1 MMYNMYIPL
10 CGLVV
15 NIVLLVIYRLKVTNL
30 RKENRI
36 YFNMISD
43 AFVLTFFCL
52 IAIYLIY
59 MNYNTNLIL
68 LANRIECI
76 AIVNYFANLFSYVS
90 YLTKTD
96 NKKNKKIFNIINITL
111 TLLVLFMPL
120 ELEVTNDLNYM
131 VTVGPAIG
139 VTSFTAALALIC
151 IFYISLKYKKQLE
164 GKLVPIV
171 SLLIF
176 FLIVL
181 ITRALVPEFI
191 CLEFFA
197 NIALLLMMFTIENP
211 DLKMIQEL
219 EEAKTRADNA
229 NKAKSDFLSSMSH
242 EIRTPLNAIVGLSE
256 DMKDRSV
263 CPDVMKEDLNDIID
277 ASHTLLEIVGNI
289 MDINKIES
297 EKMEIVEVSYNFKE
311 EISSLAR
318 VQGIRIKDKKI
329 DYKIYISEDIP
340 YELIGDKQHVKEI
353 INNLLSNAIKYTDEG
368 TVAMNITCFN
378 SNDICNLEIEVYDTG
393 RGIKKEDLKR
403 LYNKF
408 DRLDVEKNST
418 IEGTGLGLAITKKLV
433 ELLKGTINVES
444 EYGEGTK
451 FNVIIPQRIGN
462 NTSKEEQVIINNMI
476 DYSDKKILIVDD
488 NKLNIK
494 VAKRNIEELNFKE
507 IDECYNGLECL
518 EKIKDGKTYDIILMD
533 IMMPTM
539 DGEETLKKLKNIKG
553 FNTPV
558 IALTADAIA
567 GSDEKYKEEGF
578 VDYVSKPFNKD
589 TIKLKI
595 DCIFEKKN

>member
-1 MMYNMYIPL
+1 MYNMYIPL
-10 CGLVV
+10 CGLII

-52 IAIYLIY
+52 IAVYLIY
-59 MNYNTNLIL
+59 INYNTNIIL

-76 AIVNYFANLFSYVS
+76 AIVNYFANLLSYVS
-90 YLTKTD
+90 YLTKID
-96 NKKNKKIFNIINITL
+96 NKKNKKILNIINIIL

-120 ELEVTNDLNYM
+120 ELKVTNDLNYM
-131 VTVGPAIG
+131 VTVGPAIV
-139 VTSFTAALALIC
+139 VTSIAAALALIC
-151 IFYISLKYKKQLE
+151 IFYISLKYKKQIE

-171 SLLIF
+171 CLLIF

-181 ITRALVPEFI
+181 ITRAIVPEFI

-256 DMKDRSV
+256 DMKDRDV
-263 CPDVMKEDLNDIID
+263 CPDIMKEDLNDIID

-318 VQGIRIKDKKI
+318 VQSIRIKDKKI
-329 DYKIYISEDIP
+329 DYKINISDDIP

-368 TVAMNITCFN
+368 IVAMNITCFN
-378 SNDICNLEIEVYDTG
+378 NNDICNLEIEVYDTG

-451 FNVIIPQRIGN
+451 FNVIIPQKIGN
-462 NTSKEEQVIINNMI
+462 NTSKDEQVITNNII

-494 VAKRNIEELNFKE
+494 VAKRNIEDLNFKE

-518 EKIKDGKTYDIILMD
+518 EKIKNGKKYDIILMD
-533 IMMPTM
+533 IMMPIM
-539 DGEETLKKLKNIKG
+539 DGEQVLKELKNIKD
-553 FNTPV
+553 FDTPI

-567 GSDEKYKEEGF
+567 GSDEKYKNEGF

-595 DCIFEKKN
+595 DSIFEKDN

>member
-1 MMYNMYIPL
+1 MYNMYIPL
-10 CGLVV
+10 CGLII

-52 IAIYLIY
+52 IAVYLIY
-59 MNYNTNLIL
+59 INYDTNLIL

-76 AIVNYFANLFSYVS
+76 AIVNYFANLLSYVS
-90 YLTKTD
+90 YLTKID
-96 NKKNKKIFNIINITL
+96 NKKNKKILNIINIIL

-120 ELEVTNDLNYM
+120 ELKVTNDLNYM
-131 VTVGPAIG
+131 VTVGPAIV
-139 VTSFTAALALIC
+139 VTSIAAALALIC
-151 IFYISLKYKKQLE
+151 IFYISLKYKKQIE

-171 SLLIF
+171 CLLIF

-181 ITRALVPEFI
+181 ITRSIVPEFI

-197 NIALLLMMFTIENP
+197 NVALLLMMFTIENP

-219 EEAKTRADNA
+219 EEARKRADNA

-256 DMKDRSV
+256 DMKDRDV
-263 CPDVMKEDLNDIID
+263 CPDIMKEDLNDIID

-318 VQGIRIKDKKI
+318 VQSIRIKDKKI
-329 DYKIYISEDIP
+329 DYKINISDDIP

-368 TVAMNITCFN
+368 IVAMNITCFN
-378 SNDICNLEIEVYDTG
+378 NNDICNLEIEVYDTG

-462 NTSKEEQVIINNMI
+462 NTSKDEKVITNNII

-494 VAKRNIEELNFKE
+494 VAKRNIEDLNFKE

-518 EKIKDGKTYDIILMD
+518 EKIKNGKKYDIILMD
-533 IMMPTM
+533 IMMPIM
-539 DGEETLKKLKNIKG
+539 DGEQVLKELKNIKD
-553 FNTPV
+553 FDTPI

-567 GSDEKYKEEGF
+567 GSDEKYKNEGF

-595 DCIFEKKN
+595 DSIFEKDN

>member
-1 MMYNMYIPL
+1 MYNMYIPL
-10 CGLVV
+10 CGLII

-52 IAIYLIY
+52 IAVYLIY
-59 MNYNTNLIL
+59 INYDTNLIL

-76 AIVNYFANLFSYVS
+76 AIVNYFANLLSYVS
-90 YLTKTD
+90 YLTKID
-96 NKKNKKIFNIINITL
+96 NKKNKKILNIINIIL

-120 ELEVTNDLNYM
+120 ELKVTNDLNYM
-131 VTVGPAIG
+131 VTVGPAIV
-139 VTSFTAALALIC
+139 VTSIAAALALIC
-151 IFYISLKYKKQLE
+151 IFYISLKYKKQIE

-171 SLLIF
+171 CLLIF

-181 ITRALVPEFI
+181 ITRAIVPEFI

-256 DMKDRSV
+256 DMKDRDV
-263 CPDVMKEDLNDIID
+263 CPDIMKEDLNDIID

-318 VQGIRIKDKKI
+318 VQSIRIKDKKI
-329 DYKIYISEDIP
+329 DYKINISDDIP

-353 INNLLSNAIKYTDEG
+353 INTLLSNAIKYTDEG
-368 TVAMNITCFN
+368 IVAMNITCFN
-378 SNDICNLEIEVYDTG
+378 NNDICNLEIEVYDTG

-451 FNVIIPQRIGN
+451 FNVIIPQKIGN
-462 NTSKEEQVIINNMI
+462 NTSKDEQVITNNII

-494 VAKRNIEELNFKE
+494 VAKRNIEDLNFKE

-518 EKIKDGKTYDIILMD
+518 EKIKNGKKYDIILMD
-533 IMMPTM
+533 IMMPIM
-539 DGEETLKKLKNIKG
+539 DGEQVLKELKNIKD
-553 FNTPV
+553 FDTPI

-567 GSDEKYKEEGF
+567 GSDEKYKNEGF

-595 DCIFEKKN
+595 DSIFEKDN

>member
-1 MMYNMYIPL
+1 MYNMYIPL
-10 CGLVV
+10 CGLII

-52 IAIYLIY
+52 IAVYLIY
-59 MNYNTNLIL
+59 INYNTNIIL

-76 AIVNYFANLFSYVS
+76 AIVNYFANLLSYVS
-90 YLTKTD
+90 YLKKID
-96 NKKNKKIFNIINITL
+96 NKKNKKILNIINIIL

-120 ELEVTNDLNYM
+120 ELKVTNDLNYM
-131 VTVGPAIG
+131 VTVGPAIV
-139 VTSFTAALALIC
+139 VTSIAAALALIC
-151 IFYISLKYKKQLE
+151 IFYISLKYKKQIE

-171 SLLIF
+171 CLLIF

-181 ITRALVPEFI
+181 ITRAIVPEFI

-229 NKAKSDFLSSMSH
+229 NKAKSDFLSRMSH

-256 DMKDRSV
+256 DMKDRDV
-263 CPDVMKEDLNDIID
+263 CPDIMKEDLNDIID

-318 VQGIRIKDKKI
+318 VQSIRIKDKKI
-329 DYKIYISEDIP
+329 DYKINISDDIP

-368 TVAMNITCFN
+368 IVAMNITCFN
-378 SNDICNLEIEVYDTG
+378 NNDICNLEIEVYDTG

-433 ELLKGTINVES
+433 ELLNGTINVES
-444 EYGEGTK
+444 EYGKGTK
-451 FNVIIPQRIGN
+451 FNVIIPQKIGN
-462 NTSKEEQVIINNMI
+462 NTSKDEQVITNNII

-494 VAKRNIEELNFKE
+494 VAKRNIEDLNFKE

-518 EKIKDGKTYDIILMD
+518 EKIKNGKKYDIILMD
-533 IMMPTM
+533 IMMPIM
-539 DGEETLKKLKNIKG
+539 DGEQVLKELKNIKD
-553 FNTPV
+553 FDTPI

-567 GSDEKYKEEGF
+567 GSDEKYKNEGF

-595 DCIFEKKN
+595 DSIFEKDN

>member
-1 MMYNMYIPL
+1 MYNMYIPL
-10 CGLVV
+10 CGLII

-52 IAIYLIY
+52 IAVYLIY
-59 MNYNTNLIL
+59 INYNTNIIL

-76 AIVNYFANLFSYVS
+76 AIVNYFANLLSYVS
-90 YLTKTD
+90 YLTKID
-96 NKKNKKIFNIINITL
+96 NKKNKKILNIINIIL

-120 ELEVTNDLNYM
+120 ELKVTNDLNYM
-131 VTVGPAIG
+131 VTVGPAIV
-139 VTSFTAALALIC
+139 VTSIAAALALIC
-151 IFYISLKYKKQLE
+151 IFYISLKYKKQIE

-171 SLLIF
+171 CLLIF

-181 ITRALVPEFI
+181 ITRAIVPEFI

-219 EEAKTRADNA
+219 EEARKRADNA

-256 DMKDRSV
+256 DMKDRDV
-263 CPDVMKEDLNDIID
+263 CPDIMKEDLNDIID

-318 VQGIRIKDKKI
+318 VQSIRIKDKKI
-329 DYKIYISEDIP
+329 DYKINISDDIP

-368 TVAMNITCFN
+368 IVAMNITCFN
-378 SNDICNLEIEVYDTG
+378 NNDICNLEIEVYDTG

-451 FNVIIPQRIGN
+451 FNVIIPQKIGN
-462 NTSKEEQVIINNMI
+462 NTSKDEQVITNNII

-494 VAKRNIEELNFKE
+494 VAKRNIEDLNFKE

-518 EKIKDGKTYDIILMD
+518 EKIKNGKKYDIILMD
-533 IMMPTM
+533 IMMPIM
-539 DGEETLKKLKNIKG
+539 DGEQVLKELKNIKD
-553 FNTPV
+553 FDTPV

-567 GSDEKYKEEGF
+567 GSDEKYKNEGF

-595 DCIFEKKN
+595 DSIFEKDN

>member
-1 MMYNMYIPL
+1 MYNMYIPL
-10 CGLVV
+10 CGLII

-52 IAIYLIY
+52 IAVYLIY
-59 MNYNTNLIL
+59 INYDTNLIL

-76 AIVNYFANLFSYVS
+76 AIVNYFANLLLYVF
-90 YLTKTD
+90 YLTKID
-96 NKKNKKIFNIINITL
+96 NKKNKKIFNIVNITL
-111 TLLVLFMPL
+111 TLLVLFLPL
-120 ELEVTNDLNYM
+120 ELRITNDLNYM
-131 VTVGPAIG
+131 VTVGPAIV
-139 VTSFTAALALIC
+139 VTSIAAALALIC
-151 IFYISLKYKKQLE
+151 IFYISLKYKKQIE

-171 SLLIF
+171 SLLVF

-181 ITRALVPEFI
+181 ITRAIVPEFI

-197 NIALLLMMFTIENP
+197 NVALLLMMFTIENP

-219 EEAKTRADNA
+219 EEARKRADNA

-256 DMKDRSV
+256 DMKDRDV
-263 CPDVMKEDLNDIID
+263 CPDIMKEDLNDIID

-318 VQGIRIKDKKI
+318 VQSIRIKDKKI
-329 DYKIYISEDIP
+329 DYKINISEDIP
-340 YELIGDKQHVKEI
+340 YELIGDKQHIKEI

-368 TVAMNITCFN
+368 IVAMNITCFN
-378 SNDICNLEIEVYDTG
+378 NNDICNLEIEVYDTG
-393 RGIKKEDLKR
+393 RGIKQEDLNR

-433 ELLKGTINVES
+433 ELLQGTINVES

-462 NTSKEEQVIINNMI
+462 NTSKDEQVITNNII

-494 VAKRNIEELNFKE
+494 VAKRNIEDLNFKE

-518 EKIKDGKTYDIILMD
+518 EKIKNGKKYDIILMD
-533 IMMPTM
+533 IMMPIM
-539 DGEETLKKLKNIKG
+539 DGEQVLKELKNIKD
-553 FNTPV
+553 FDTPV

-567 GSDEKYKEEGF
+567 GSDEKYKNEGF

-595 DCIFEKKN
+595 DSIFEKDN

>member
-1 MMYNMYIPL
+1 MYNMYIPL
-10 CGLVV
+10 CGLII

-52 IAIYLIY
+52 IAVYLIY
-59 MNYNTNLIL
+59 INYDTNLIL

-76 AIVNYFANLFSYVS
+76 AIVNYFANLLSYVS
-90 YLTKTD
+90 YLTKID
-96 NKKNKKIFNIINITL
+96 NKKNKKILNIINIIL

-120 ELEVTNDLNYM
+120 ELKVTNDLNYM
-131 VTVGPAIG
+131 VTVGPAIV
-139 VTSFTAALALIC
+139 VTSIAAALALIC
-151 IFYISLKYKKQLE
+151 IFYISLKYKKQIE

-171 SLLIF
+171 SLLVF

-181 ITRALVPEFI
+181 ITRAIVPEFI

-219 EEAKTRADNA
+219 EEARKRADNA

-256 DMKDRSV
+256 DMKDRDV
-263 CPDVMKEDLNDIID
+263 CPDIMKEDLNDIID

-318 VQGIRIKDKKI
+318 VQSIRIKDKKI
-329 DYKIYISEDIP
+329 DYKINISEDIP

-368 TVAMNITCFN
+368 IVSMNITCFN

-451 FNVIIPQRIGN
+451 FNVIIPQKIGN
-462 NTSKEEQVIINNMI
+462 NTSKDEQVITNNII

-494 VAKRNIEELNFKE
+494 VAKRNIEDLNFKE

-518 EKIKDGKTYDIILMD
+518 EKIKNGKKYDIILMD

-539 DGEETLKKLKNIKG
+539 DGEQVLKELKNIKD
-553 FNTPV
+553 FDTPV

-567 GSDEKYKEEGF
+567 GSDEKYKNEGF

-595 DCIFEKKN
+595 DSIFEKDN

>member
-1 MMYNMYIPL
+1 MYNMYIPL
-10 CGLVV
+10 CGLII

-52 IAIYLIY
+52 IAVYLIY
-59 MNYNTNLIL
+59 INYNTNIIL

-76 AIVNYFANLFSYVS
+76 AIVNYFANLLSYVS
-90 YLTKTD
+90 YLTKID
-96 NKKNKKIFNIINITL
+96 NKKNKKILNIINIIL

-120 ELEVTNDLNYM
+120 ELKVTNDLNYM
-131 VTVGPAIG
+131 VTVGPAIV
-139 VTSFTAALALIC
+139 VTSIAAALALIC
-151 IFYISLKYKKQLE
+151 IFYISLKYKKQIE

-171 SLLIF
+171 CLLIF

-181 ITRALVPEFI
+181 ITRAIVPEFI

-219 EEAKTRADNA
+219 EEARKRADNA

-256 DMKDRSV
+256 DMKDRDV
-263 CPDVMKEDLNDIID
+263 CPDIMKEDLNDIID

-318 VQGIRIKDKKI
+318 VQSIRIKDKKI
-329 DYKIYISEDIP
+329 DYKINISDDIP

-368 TVAMNITCFN
+368 IVSMNITCFN

-451 FNVIIPQRIGN
+451 FNVIIPQKIGN
-462 NTSKEEQVIINNMI
+462 NTSKDEQVITNNII

-494 VAKRNIEELNFKE
+494 VAKRNIEDLNFKE

-518 EKIKDGKTYDIILMD
+518 EKIKNGKKYDIILMD
-533 IMMPTM
+533 IMMPIM
-539 DGEETLKKLKNIKG
+539 DGEQVLKELKNIKD
-553 FNTPV
+553 FDTPI

-567 GSDEKYKEEGF
+567 GSDEKYKNEGF

-595 DCIFEKKN
+595 DSIFEKDN

>member
-1 MMYNMYIPL
+1 MYNMYIPL
-10 CGLVV
+10 CGLII

-52 IAIYLIY
+52 IAVYLIY
-59 MNYNTNLIL
+59 INYDTNLIL

-90 YLTKTD
+90 YLTKID
-96 NKKNKKIFNIINITL
+96 NEKNKKIFNIVNITL

-120 ELEVTNDLNYM
+120 ELKVTNDLNYM
-131 VTVGPAIG
+131 VTVGPAIV
-139 VTSFTAALALIC
+139 VTSIAAALALIC

-171 SLLIF
+171 CLLIF

-181 ITRALVPEFI
+181 ITRSIVPEFI

-256 DMKDRSV
+256 DMKDRDV
-263 CPDVMKEDLNDIID
+263 CPDIMKEDLNDIID

-318 VQGIRIKDKKI
+318 VQSIRIKDKKI
-329 DYKIYISEDIP
+329 DYKINISDDIP

-368 TVAMNITCFN
+368 IVAMNITCFN
-378 SNDICNLEIEVYDTG
+378 NNDICNLEIEVYDTG

-451 FNVIIPQRIGN
+451 FNVIIPQKIGN
-462 NTSKEEQVIINNMI
+462 NTSKDEQVITNNII

-494 VAKRNIEELNFKE
+494 VAKRNIEDLNFKE

-518 EKIKDGKTYDIILMD
+518 EKIKSGKKYDIILMD

-539 DGEETLKKLKNIKG
+539 DGEQVLKELKNIKD
-553 FNTPV
+553 FDTPV

-567 GSDEKYKEEGF
+567 GSDEKYKNEGF

-595 DCIFEKKN
+595 DSIFEKDN

>member
-1 MMYNMYIPL
+1 MYNMYIPL
-10 CGLVV
+10 CGLVI
-15 NIVLLVIYRLKVTNL
+15 NIILLIIYRLKVTNL
-30 RKENRI
+30 RKENKI

-52 IAIYLIY
+52 IAVYLIY
-59 MNYNTNLIL
+59 INYDTNLIL

-76 AIVNYFANLFSYVS
+76 AIVNYFANLLLYVF
-90 YLTKTD
+90 YLTKID
-96 NKKNKKIFNIINITL
+96 NKKNKKIFNIVNITL

-120 ELEVTNDLNYM
+120 ELKVTNDLNYM
-131 VTVGPAIG
+131 VTVGPAIV
-139 VTSFTAALALIC
+139 VTSIAAALALIC
-151 IFYISLKYKKQLE
+151 IFYISLKYKKQIE

-171 SLLIF
+171 CLLIF

-181 ITRALVPEFI
+181 ITRAIVPEFI

-219 EEAKTRADNA
+219 EEARKRADNA

-256 DMKDRSV
+256 DMKDRDV
-263 CPDVMKEDLNDIID
+263 CPDIMKEDLNDIID

-318 VQGIRIKDKKI
+318 VQSIRIKDKKI
-329 DYKIYISEDIP
+329 DYKINISDDIP

-368 TVAMNITCFN
+368 IVAMKIKYFN
-378 SNDICNLEIEVYDTG
+378 NNDICNLEIEVYDTG

-451 FNVIIPQRIGN
+451 FNVIIPQKIGN
-462 NTSKEEQVIINNMI
+462 NTSKDEQVITNNII

-494 VAKRNIEELNFKE
+494 VAKRNIEDLNFKE

-518 EKIKDGKTYDIILMD
+518 EKIKNGKKYDIILMD
-533 IMMPTM
+533 IMMPIM
-539 DGEETLKKLKNIKG
+539 DGEQVLKELKNIKD
-553 FNTPV
+553 FDTPI

-567 GSDEKYKEEGF
+567 GSDEKYKNEGF

-595 DCIFEKKN
+595 DSIFEKDN

>member
-1 MMYNMYIPL
+1 MYNMYIPL
-10 CGLVV
+10 CGLII

-52 IAIYLIY
+52 IAVYLIY
-59 MNYNTNLIL
+59 INYNTNIIL

-76 AIVNYFANLFSYVS
+76 AIVNYFANLLSYVS
-90 YLTKTD
+90 YLTKID
-96 NKKNKKIFNIINITL
+96 NKKNKKILNIINIIL

-120 ELEVTNDLNYM
+120 ELKVTNDLNYM
-131 VTVGPAIG
+131 VTVGPAIV
-139 VTSFTAALALIC
+139 VTSIAAALALIC

-171 SLLIF
+171 CLLIF

-181 ITRALVPEFI
+181 ITRSIVPEFI

-219 EEAKTRADNA
+219 EEARKRADNA

-256 DMKDRSV
+256 DMKDRDV
-263 CPDVMKEDLNDIID
+263 CPDIMKEDLNDIID

-318 VQGIRIKDKKI
+318 VQSIRIKDKKI
-329 DYKIYISEDIP
+329 DYKINISDDIP

-368 TVAMNITCFN
+368 IVAMNITCFN
-378 SNDICNLEIEVYDTG
+378 NNDICNLEIEVYDTG

-433 ELLKGTINVES
+433 ELLQGTINVES

-462 NTSKEEQVIINNMI
+462 NTSKDEKVITNNII

-494 VAKRNIEELNFKE
+494 VAKRNIEDLNFKE

-518 EKIKDGKTYDIILMD
+518 EKIKNGKKYDIILMD
-533 IMMPTM
+533 IMMPIM
-539 DGEETLKKLKNIKG
+539 DGEQVLKELKNIKD
-553 FNTPV
+553 FDTPI

-567 GSDEKYKEEGF
+567 GSDEKYKNEGF

-595 DCIFEKKN
+595 DSIFEKDN

>member
-1 MMYNMYIPL
+1 MYNMYIPL
-10 CGLVV
+10 CGLVI
-15 NIVLLVIYRLKVTNL
+15 NIILLIIYRLKVTNL
-30 RKENRI
+30 RKENKI

-52 IAIYLIY
+52 IAVYLIY
-59 MNYNTNLIL
+59 INYDTNLIL

-76 AIVNYFANLFSYVS
+76 AIVNYFANLLLYVF
-90 YLTKTD
+90 YLTKID
-96 NKKNKKIFNIINITL
+96 NKKNKKIFNIVNITL

-120 ELEVTNDLNYM
+120 ELKVTNDLNYM
-131 VTVGPAIG
+131 VTVGPAIV
-139 VTSFTAALALIC
+139 VTSIAAALALIC

-171 SLLIF
+171 CLLIF

-181 ITRALVPEFI
+181 ITRAIVPEFI

-256 DMKDRSV
+256 DMKDRDV
-263 CPDVMKEDLNDIID
+263 CPDIMKEDLNDIID

-318 VQGIRIKDKKI
+318 VQSIRIKDKKI
-329 DYKIYISEDIP
+329 DYKINISDDIP

-368 TVAMNITCFN
+368 IVAMNITCFN
-378 SNDICNLEIEVYDTG
+378 NNDICNLEIEVYDTG

-433 ELLKGTINVES
+433 ELLNGTINVES
-444 EYGEGTK
+444 EYGKGTK
-451 FNVIIPQRIGN
+451 FNVIIPQKIGN
-462 NTSKEEQVIINNMI
+462 NTSKEEQVITNKII

-494 VAKRNIEELNFKE
+494 VAKRNIEDLNFKE

-518 EKIKDGKTYDIILMD
+518 EKIKSGKKYDIILMD

-539 DGEETLKKLKNIKG
+539 DGEQVLKELKNIKD
-553 FNTPV
+553 FDTPV

-567 GSDEKYKEEGF
+567 GSDEKYKNEGF

-595 DCIFEKKN
+595 DSIFEKDN

>member
-1 MMYNMYIPL
+1 MYNMYIPL

-76 AIVNYFANLFSYVS
+76 AIVNYFENLFSYIS

-171 SLLIF
+171 SLLVF

-444 EYGEGTK
+444 EYGKGTK

-518 EKIKDGKTYDIILMD
+518 EKIKNGKTYDIILMD

>member
-1 MMYNMYIPL
+1 MYNMYIPL
-10 CGLVV
+10 CGLII

-52 IAIYLIY
+52 IAVYLIY
-59 MNYNTNLIL
+59 INYDTNLIL

-76 AIVNYFANLFSYVS
+76 AIVNYFANLILYVS
-90 YLTKTD
+90 YLTKSD
-96 NKKNKKIFNIINITL
+96 NEKNKKIFNIVNITL
-111 TLLVLFMPL
+111 TLLVLFLPL
-120 ELEVTNDLNYM
+120 ELRITNDLNYM
-131 VTVGPAIG
+131 VTVGPAIAT
-139 VTSFTAALALIC
+139 TSIAAALALIC
-151 IFYISLKYKKQLE
+151 IFYISLKYKKQIE

-171 SLLIF
+171 CLLIF

-181 ITRALVPEFI
+181 ITRAIVPEFI

-197 NIALLLMMFTIENP
+197 NVALLLMMFTIENP

-263 CPDVMKEDLNDIID
+263 CPDIMKEDLNDIID

-318 VQGIRIKDKKI
+318 VQSIRIKDKKI
-329 DYKIYISEDIP
+329 DYKINISEDIP
-340 YELIGDKQHVKEI
+340 YELIGDKQHIKEI

-368 TVAMNITCFN
+368 IVSMNITCFN

-393 RGIKKEDLKR
+393 RGIKQEDLNR

-433 ELLKGTINVES
+433 ELLQGTINVES

-462 NTSKEEQVIINNMI
+462 NTSKDEQVITNNI
-476 DYSDKKILIVDD
+476 VDYSDKKILIVDD

-494 VAKRNIEELNFKE
+494 VAKRNIEDLNFKE

-518 EKIKDGKTYDIILMD
+518 EKIKNGKKYDIILMD

-539 DGEETLKKLKNIKG
+539 DGEQVLKELKNIKD
-553 FNTPV
+553 FDTPV

-567 GSDEKYKEEGF
+567 GSDEKYKNEGF

-595 DCIFEKKN
+595 DSIFEKDN

>member
-1 MMYNMYIPL
+1 MYNMYIPL
-10 CGLVV
+10 CGLII

-52 IAIYLIY
+52 IAVYLIY
-59 MNYNTNLIL
+59 INYDTNLIL

-76 AIVNYFANLFSYVS
+76 AIVNYFANLLSYVS
-90 YLTKTD
+90 YLTKID
-96 NKKNKKIFNIINITL
+96 NKKNKKILNIINIIL

-120 ELEVTNDLNYM
+120 ELKVTNDLNYM
-131 VTVGPAIG
+131 VTVGPAIV
-139 VTSFTAALALIC
+139 VTSIAAALALIC
-151 IFYISLKYKKQLE
+151 IFYISLKYKKQIE

-171 SLLIF
+171 CLLIF

-181 ITRALVPEFI
+181 ITRAIVPEFI

-197 NIALLLMMFTIENP
+197 NVALLLMMFTIENP

-256 DMKDRSV
+256 DMKDRDV
-263 CPDVMKEDLNDIID
+263 CPDIMKEDLNDIID

-318 VQGIRIKDKKI
+318 VQSIRIKDKKI
-329 DYKIYISEDIP
+329 DYKINISDDIP

-368 TVAMNITCFN
+368 IVAMNITCFN
-378 SNDICNLEIEVYDTG
+378 NNDICNLEIEVYDTG

-433 ELLKGTINVES
+433 ELLQGTINVES

-451 FNVIIPQRIGN
+451 FNVIIPQKIGN
-462 NTSKEEQVIINNMI
+462 NTSKDEQVITNNII

-494 VAKRNIEELNFKE
+494 VAKRNIEDLNFKE

-518 EKIKDGKTYDIILMD
+518 EKIKNGKKYDIILMD
-533 IMMPTM
+533 IMMPIM
-539 DGEETLKKLKNIKG
+539 DGEQVLKELKNIKD
-553 FNTPV
+553 FDTPI

-567 GSDEKYKEEGF
+567 GSDEKYKNEGF

-595 DCIFEKKN
+595 DSIFEKDN

>member
-1 MMYNMYIPL
+1 MYNMYIPL
-10 CGLVV
+10 CGLII

-52 IAIYLIY
+52 IAVYLIY
-59 MNYNTNLIL
+59 INYNTNIIL

-76 AIVNYFANLFSYVS
+76 AIVNYFANLLSYVS
-90 YLTKTD
+90 YLTKID
-96 NKKNKKIFNIINITL
+96 NKKNKKILNIINIIL

-120 ELEVTNDLNYM
+120 ELKVTNDLNYM
-131 VTVGPAIG
+131 VTVGPAIV
-139 VTSFTAALALIC
+139 VTSIAAALALIC

-171 SLLIF
+171 CLLIF

-181 ITRALVPEFI
+181 ITRAIVPEFI

-197 NIALLLMMFTIENP
+197 NVALLLMMFTIENP

-256 DMKDRSV
+256 DMKDRDV
-263 CPDVMKEDLNDIID
+263 CPDIMKEDLNDIID

-318 VQGIRIKDKKI
+318 VQSIRIKDKKI
-329 DYKIYISEDIP
+329 DYKINISDDIP

-368 TVAMNITCFN
+368 IVAMNITCFN
-378 SNDICNLEIEVYDTG
+378 NNDICNLEIEVYDTG

-433 ELLKGTINVES
+433 ELLNGTINVES

-451 FNVIIPQRIGN
+451 FNVIIPQKIGN
-462 NTSKEEQVIINNMI
+462 NTSKDEQVITNNII

-494 VAKRNIEELNFKE
+494 VAKRNIEDLNFKE

-518 EKIKDGKTYDIILMD
+518 EKIKNGKKYDIILMD
-533 IMMPTM
+533 IMMPIM
-539 DGEETLKKLKNIKG
+539 DGEQVLKELKNIKD
-553 FNTPV
+553 FDTPI

-567 GSDEKYKEEGF
+567 GSDEKYKNEGF

-595 DCIFEKKN
+595 DSIFEKDN

>member
-1 MMYNMYIPL
+1 
-10 CGLVV
+10 
-15 NIVLLVIYRLKVTNL
+15 
-30 RKENRI
+30 
-36 YFNMISD
+36 
-43 AFVLTFFCL
+43 
-52 IAIYLIY
+52 
-59 MNYNTNLIL
+59 
-68 LANRIECI
+68 
-76 AIVNYFANLFSYVS
+76 
-90 YLTKTD
+90 
-96 NKKNKKIFNIINITL
+96 
-111 TLLVLFMPL
+111 MPL
-120 ELEVTNDLNYM
+120 ELKVTNDLNYM
-131 VTVGPAIG
+131 VTVGPAIV
-139 VTSFTAALALIC
+139 VTSIAAALALIC
-151 IFYISLKYKKQLE
+151 IFYISLKYKKQIE

-171 SLLIF
+171 CLLIF

-181 ITRALVPEFI
+181 ITRAIVPEFI

-219 EEAKTRADNA
+219 EEARKRADNA

-256 DMKDRSV
+256 DMKDRDV
-263 CPDVMKEDLNDIID
+263 CPDIMKEDLNDIID

-318 VQGIRIKDKKI
+318 VQSIRIKDKKI
-329 DYKIYISEDIP
+329 DYKINISDDIP

-368 TVAMNITCFN
+368 IVAMNITCFN
-378 SNDICNLEIEVYDTG
+378 NNDICNLEIEVYDTG

-451 FNVIIPQRIGN
+451 FNVIIPQKIGN
-462 NTSKEEQVIINNMI
+462 NTSKDEQIITNNII

-494 VAKRNIEELNFKE
+494 VAKRNIEDLNFKE

-518 EKIKDGKTYDIILMD
+518 EKIKNGKKYDIILMD
-533 IMMPTM
+533 IMMPIM
-539 DGEETLKKLKNIKG
+539 DGEQVLKELKNIKD
-553 FNTPV
+553 FDTPI

-567 GSDEKYKEEGF
+567 GSDEKYKNEGF

-595 DCIFEKKN
+595 DSIFEKDN

>member
-1 MMYNMYIPL
+1 MYNMYIPL
-10 CGLVV
+10 CGLII

-52 IAIYLIY
+52 IAVYLIY
-59 MNYNTNLIL
+59 INYNTNIIL

-76 AIVNYFANLFSYVS
+76 AIVNYFANLLSYVS
-90 YLTKTD
+90 YLTKID
-96 NKKNKKIFNIINITL
+96 NKKNKKILNIINIIL

-120 ELEVTNDLNYM
+120 ELKVTNDLNYM
-131 VTVGPAIG
+131 VTVGPAIV
-139 VTSFTAALALIC
+139 VTSIAAALALIC

-171 SLLIF
+171 SLLVF

-181 ITRALVPEFI
+181 ITRAIVPEFI

-197 NIALLLMMFTIENP
+197 NVALLLMMFTIENP

-219 EEAKTRADNA
+219 EEARKRADNA

-256 DMKDRSV
+256 DMKDRDV
-263 CPDVMKEDLNDIID
+263 CPDIMKEDLNDIID

-318 VQGIRIKDKKI
+318 VQSIRIKDKKI
-329 DYKIYISEDIP
+329 DYKIIISDDIP

-368 TVAMNITCFN
+368 IVAMNITCFN
-378 SNDICNLEIEVYDTG
+378 NNDICNLEIEVYDTG

-433 ELLKGTINVES
+433 ELLNGTINVES

-462 NTSKEEQVIINNMI
+462 NTSKDEQVITNNII

-494 VAKRNIEELNFKE
+494 VAKRNIEDLNFKE

-518 EKIKDGKTYDIILMD
+518 EKIKNGKKYDIILMD

-539 DGEETLKKLKNIKG
+539 DGEQVLKELKNIKD
-553 FNTPV
+553 FDTPI

-567 GSDEKYKEEGF
+567 GSDEKYKNEGF

-595 DCIFEKKN
+595 DSIFEKDN

>member
-1 MMYNMYIPL
+1 MYNMYIPL
-10 CGLVV
+10 CGLII

-52 IAIYLIY
+52 IAVYLIY
-59 MNYNTNLIL
+59 INYDTNLIL

-76 AIVNYFANLFSYVS
+76 AIVNYFANLLLYVF
-90 YLTKTD
+90 YLTKID
-96 NKKNKKIFNIINITL
+96 NKKNKKIFNIVNITL

-120 ELEVTNDLNYM
+120 ELKVTNDLNYM
-131 VTVGPAIG
+131 VTVGPAIV
-139 VTSFTAALALIC
+139 VTSIAAALALIC
-151 IFYISLKYKKQLE
+151 IFYISLKYKKQIE

-171 SLLIF
+171 SLLVF

-181 ITRALVPEFI
+181 ITRAIVPEFI

-219 EEAKTRADNA
+219 EEARKRADNA

-256 DMKDRSV
+256 DMKDRDV
-263 CPDVMKEDLNDIID
+263 CPDIMKEDLNDIID

-318 VQGIRIKDKKI
+318 VQSIRIKDKKI
-329 DYKIYISEDIP
+329 DYKINISDDIP
-340 YELIGDKQHVKEI
+340 YELIGDKQHIKEI

-368 TVAMNITCFN
+368 IVAMNITCFN
-378 SNDICNLEIEVYDTG
+378 NNDICNLEIEVYDTG

-433 ELLKGTINVES
+433 ELLQGTINVES

-462 NTSKEEQVIINNMI
+462 NTSKDEQVITNNII

-494 VAKRNIEELNFKE
+494 VAKRNIEDLNFKE

-518 EKIKDGKTYDIILMD
+518 EKIKNGKKYDIILMD
-533 IMMPTM
+533 IMMPIM
-539 DGEETLKKLKNIKG
+539 DGEQVLKELKNIKD
-553 FNTPV
+553 FDTPV

-567 GSDEKYKEEGF
+567 GSDEKYKNEGF

-595 DCIFEKKN
+595 DSIFEKDN

>member
-1 MMYNMYIPL
+1 MYNMYIPL
-10 CGLVV
+10 CGLII

-52 IAIYLIY
+52 IAVYLIY
-59 MNYNTNLIL
+59 INYNTNIIL

-76 AIVNYFANLFSYVS
+76 AIVNYFANLLSYVS
-90 YLTKTD
+90 YLTKID
-96 NKKNKKIFNIINITL
+96 NKKNKKILNIINIIL

-120 ELEVTNDLNYM
+120 ELKVTNDLNYM
-131 VTVGPAIG
+131 VTVGPAIV
-139 VTSFTAALALIC
+139 VTSIAAALALIC
-151 IFYISLKYKKQLE
+151 IFYISLKYKKQIE

-171 SLLIF
+171 CLLIF

-181 ITRALVPEFI
+181 ITRSIVPEFI

-197 NIALLLMMFTIENP
+197 NVALLLMMFTIENP

-256 DMKDRSV
+256 DMKDRDV
-263 CPDVMKEDLNDIID
+263 CPDIMKEDLNDIID

-318 VQGIRIKDKKI
+318 VQSIRIKDKKI
-329 DYKIYISEDIP
+329 DYKINISEDIP

-368 TVAMNITCFN
+368 IVAMNITCFN
-378 SNDICNLEIEVYDTG
+378 NNDICNLEIEVYDTG

-433 ELLKGTINVES
+433 ELLQGTINVES

-462 NTSKEEQVIINNMI
+462 NTSKDEKVITNNII

-494 VAKRNIEELNFKE
+494 VAKRNIEDLNFKE

-518 EKIKDGKTYDIILMD
+518 EKIKNGKKYDIILMD
-533 IMMPTM
+533 IMMPIM
-539 DGEETLKKLKNIKG
+539 DGEQVLKELKNIKD
-553 FNTPV
+553 FDTPV

-567 GSDEKYKEEGF
+567 GSDEKYKNEGF

-595 DCIFEKKN
+595 DSIFEKDN

>member
-1 MMYNMYIPL
+1 MYNMYIPL
-10 CGLVV
+10 CGLVI
-15 NIVLLVIYRLKVTNL
+15 NIILLIIYRLKVTNL
-30 RKENRI
+30 RKENKI

-52 IAIYLIY
+52 IAVYLIY
-59 MNYNTNLIL
+59 INYDTNLIL

-76 AIVNYFANLFSYVS
+76 AIVNYFANLLLYVF
-90 YLTKTD
+90 YLTKID
-96 NKKNKKIFNIINITL
+96 NKKNKKIFNIVNITL

-120 ELEVTNDLNYM
+120 ELKVTNDLNYM
-131 VTVGPAIG
+131 VTVGPAIV
-139 VTSFTAALALIC
+139 VTSIAAALALIC

-171 SLLIF
+171 SLLVF

-181 ITRALVPEFI
+181 ITRAIVPEFI

-197 NIALLLMMFTIENP
+197 NVALLLMMFTIENP

-219 EEAKTRADNA
+219 EEARKRADNA

-263 CPDVMKEDLNDIID
+263 CPDIMKEDLNDIID

-297 EKMEIVEVSYNFKE
+297 EKMEIVEASYNFKE

-318 VQGIRIKDKKI
+318 VQSIRIKDKKI
-329 DYKIYISEDIP
+329 DYKINISEDIP

-368 TVAMNITCFN
+368 IVSMNITCFN
-378 SNDICNLEIEVYDTG
+378 NNDICNLEIEVYDTG

-433 ELLKGTINVES
+433 ELLNGTINVES
-444 EYGEGTK
+444 EYGKGTK

-462 NTSKEEQVIINNMI
+462 NTSKEEQVITNKII

-494 VAKRNIEELNFKE
+494 VAKRNIEDLNFKE

-518 EKIKDGKTYDIILMD
+518 EKIKSGKKYDIILMD

-539 DGEETLKKLKNIKG
+539 DGEQVLKELKNIKD
-553 FNTPV
+553 FDTPV

-567 GSDEKYKEEGF
+567 GSDEKYKNEGF

-595 DCIFEKKN
+595 DSIFEKDN

>member
-1 MMYNMYIPL
+1 MYNMYIPL
-10 CGLVV
+10 CGLII

-52 IAIYLIY
+52 IAVYLIY
-59 MNYNTNLIL
+59 INYNTNIIL

-76 AIVNYFANLFSYVS
+76 AIVNYFANLLSYVS
-90 YLTKTD
+90 YLTKID
-96 NKKNKKIFNIINITL
+96 NKKNKKILNIINIIL

-120 ELEVTNDLNYM
+120 ELKVTNDLNYM
-131 VTVGPAIG
+131 VTVGPAIV
-139 VTSFTAALALIC
+139 VTSIAAALALIC
-151 IFYISLKYKKQLE
+151 IFYISLKYKKQIE

-171 SLLIF
+171 CLLIF

-181 ITRALVPEFI
+181 ITRSIVPEFI

-256 DMKDRSV
+256 DMKDRDV
-263 CPDVMKEDLNDIID
+263 CPDIMKEDLNDIID

-318 VQGIRIKDKKI
+318 VQSIRIKDKKI
-329 DYKIYISEDIP
+329 DYKINISEDIP

-368 TVAMNITCFN
+368 IVAMNITCFN
-378 SNDICNLEIEVYDTG
+378 NNDICNLEIEVYDTG

-433 ELLKGTINVES
+433 ELLQGTINVES

-451 FNVIIPQRIGN
+451 FNVIIPQKIGN
-462 NTSKEEQVIINNMI
+462 NTSKEEQVITNKII

-494 VAKRNIEELNFKE
+494 VAKRNIEDLNFKE

-518 EKIKDGKTYDIILMD
+518 EKIKNGKKYDIILMD
-533 IMMPTM
+533 IMMPIM
-539 DGEETLKKLKNIKG
+539 DGEQVLKELKNIKD
-553 FNTPV
+553 FDTPI

-567 GSDEKYKEEGF
+567 GSDEKYKNEGF

-595 DCIFEKKN
+595 DSIFEKDN

>member
-1 MMYNMYIPL
+1 MYNMYIPL
-10 CGLVV
+10 CGLII

-52 IAIYLIY
+52 IAVYLIY
-59 MNYNTNLIL
+59 INYDTNLIL

-76 AIVNYFANLFSYVS
+76 AIVNYFANLLSYVS
-90 YLTKTD
+90 YLTKID
-96 NKKNKKIFNIINITL
+96 NKKNKKILNIINIIL

-120 ELEVTNDLNYM
+120 ELKVTNDLNYM
-131 VTVGPAIG
+131 VTVGPAIV
-139 VTSFTAALALIC
+139 VTSIAAALALIC
-151 IFYISLKYKKQLE
+151 IFYISLKYKKQIE

-171 SLLIF
+171 CLLIF

-181 ITRALVPEFI
+181 ITRAIVPEFI

-219 EEAKTRADNA
+219 EEARKRADNA

-256 DMKDRSV
+256 DMKDRDV
-263 CPDVMKEDLNDIID
+263 CPDIMKEDLNDIID

-318 VQGIRIKDKKI
+318 VQSIRIKDKKI
-329 DYKIYISEDIP
+329 DYKINISDDIP

-368 TVAMNITCFN
+368 IVAMNITCFN
-378 SNDICNLEIEVYDTG
+378 NNDICNLEIEVYDTG

-433 ELLKGTINVES
+433 ELLNGTINVES

-451 FNVIIPQRIGN
+451 FNVIIPQKIGN
-462 NTSKEEQVIINNMI
+462 NTSKEEQVITNKII

-494 VAKRNIEELNFKE
+494 VAKRNIEDLNFKE

-518 EKIKDGKTYDIILMD
+518 EKIKSGKKYDIILMD

-539 DGEETLKKLKNIKG
+539 DGEQVLKELKNIKD
-553 FNTPV
+553 FDTPV

-567 GSDEKYKEEGF
+567 GSDEKYKNEGF

-595 DCIFEKKN
+595 DSIFEKDN

>member
-1 MMYNMYIPL
+1 MYNMYIPL
-10 CGLVV
+10 CGLII

-52 IAIYLIY
+52 IAVYLIY
-59 MNYNTNLIL
+59 INYNTNIIL

-76 AIVNYFANLFSYVS
+76 AIVNYFANLLSYVS
-90 YLTKTD
+90 YLTKID
-96 NKKNKKIFNIINITL
+96 NKKNKKILNIINIIL

-120 ELEVTNDLNYM
+120 ELKVTNDLNYM
-131 VTVGPAIG
+131 VTVGPAIV
-139 VTSFTAALALIC
+139 VTSIAAALALIC

-171 SLLIF
+171 CLLIF

-181 ITRALVPEFI
+181 ITRAIVPEFI

-219 EEAKTRADNA
+219 EEARKRADNA

-256 DMKDRSV
+256 DMKDRDV
-263 CPDVMKEDLNDIID
+263 CPDIMKEDLNDIID

-318 VQGIRIKDKKI
+318 VQSIRIKDKKI
-329 DYKIYISEDIP
+329 DYKINISDDIP

-368 TVAMNITCFN
+368 IVAMNITCFN
-378 SNDICNLEIEVYDTG
+378 NNDICNLEIEVYDTG

-451 FNVIIPQRIGN
+451 FNVIIPQKIGN
-462 NTSKEEQVIINNMI
+462 NTSKDEQVITNNII

-494 VAKRNIEELNFKE
+494 VAKRNIEDLNFKE

-518 EKIKDGKTYDIILMD
+518 EKIKNGKKYDIILMD
-533 IMMPTM
+533 IMMPIM
-539 DGEETLKKLKNIKG
+539 DGEQVLKELKNIKD
-553 FNTPV
+553 FDTPI

-567 GSDEKYKEEGF
+567 GSDEKYKNEGF

-595 DCIFEKKN
+595 DSIFEKDN

>member
-1 MMYNMYIPL
+1 MYNMYIPL
-10 CGLVV
+10 CGLII

-52 IAIYLIY
+52 IAVYLIY
-59 MNYNTNLIL
+59 INYDTNLIL

-76 AIVNYFANLFSYVS
+76 AIVNYFANLLLYVS
-90 YLTKTD
+90 YLTKSD
-96 NKKNKKIFNIINITL
+96 NEKNKKIFNIVNITL

-120 ELEVTNDLNYM
+120 ELKVTNDLNYM
-131 VTVGPAIG
+131 VTVGPAIV
-139 VTSFTAALALIC
+139 VTSIAAALALIC
-151 IFYISLKYKKQLE
+151 IFYISLKYKKQIE

-171 SLLIF
+171 SLLVF

-181 ITRALVPEFI
+181 ITRAIVPEFI

-197 NIALLLMMFTIENP
+197 NVALLLMMFTIENP

-219 EEAKTRADNA
+219 EEARKRADNA

-263 CPDVMKEDLNDIID
+263 CPDIMKEDLNDIID

-318 VQGIRIKDKKI
+318 VQSVRIKDKKI
-329 DYKIYISEDIP
+329 DYKINISEDIP

-368 TVAMNITCFN
+368 IVSMNITCFN

-393 RGIKKEDLKR
+393 RGIKQEDLNR

-433 ELLKGTINVES
+433 ELLHGTINVES

-462 NTSKEEQVIINNMI
+462 NTSKDEQIITNNII

-494 VAKRNIEELNFKE
+494 VAKRNIEDLNFKE

-518 EKIKDGKTYDIILMD
+518 EKIKNGKKYDIILMD

-539 DGEETLKKLKNIKG
+539 DGEQVLKELKNIKD
-553 FNTPV
+553 FDTPV

-567 GSDEKYKEEGF
+567 GSDEKYKNEGF

-595 DCIFEKKN
+595 DSIFEKDN

>member
-1 MMYNMYIPL
+1 MYNMYIPL
-10 CGLVV
+10 CGLII

-52 IAIYLIY
+52 IAVYLIY
-59 MNYNTNLIL
+59 INYDTNLIL

-76 AIVNYFANLFSYVS
+76 AIVNYFANLLSYVS
-90 YLTKTD
+90 YLTKID
-96 NKKNKKIFNIINITL
+96 NKKNKKILNIINIIL

-120 ELEVTNDLNYM
+120 ELKVTNDLNYM
-131 VTVGPAIG
+131 VTVGPAIV
-139 VTSFTAALALIC
+139 VTSIAAALALIC

-171 SLLIF
+171 SLLVF

-181 ITRALVPEFI
+181 ITRAIVPEFI

-219 EEAKTRADNA
+219 EEARKRADNA

-256 DMKDRSV
+256 DMKDRDV
-263 CPDVMKEDLNDIID
+263 CPDIMKEDLNDIID

-318 VQGIRIKDKKI
+318 VQSIRIKDKKI
-329 DYKIYISEDIP
+329 DYKINISEDIP

-368 TVAMNITCFN
+368 IVSMNITCFN

-393 RGIKKEDLKR
+393 RGIKQEDLNR

-451 FNVIIPQRIGN
+451 FNVIIPQKIGN
-462 NTSKEEQVIINNMI
+462 NTSKDEQVITNNII

-494 VAKRNIEELNFKE
+494 VAKRNIEDLNFKE

-518 EKIKDGKTYDIILMD
+518 EKIKNGKKYDIILMD

-539 DGEETLKKLKNIKG
+539 DGEQVLKELKNIKD
-553 FNTPV
+553 FDTPV

-567 GSDEKYKEEGF
+567 GSDEKYKNEGF

-595 DCIFEKKN
+595 DSIFEKDN

>member
-1 MMYNMYIPL
+1 MYNMYIPL
-10 CGLVV
+10 CGLII

-52 IAIYLIY
+52 IAVYLIY
-59 MNYNTNLIL
+59 INYNTNIIL

-76 AIVNYFANLFSYVS
+76 AIVNYFANLLSYVS
-90 YLTKTD
+90 YLTKID
-96 NKKNKKIFNIINITL
+96 NKKNKKILNIINIIL

-120 ELEVTNDLNYM
+120 ELKVTNDLNYM
-131 VTVGPAIG
+131 VTVGPAIV
-139 VTSFTAALALIC
+139 VTSIAAALALIC
-151 IFYISLKYKKQLE
+151 IFYISLKYKKQIE

-171 SLLIF
+171 CLLIF

-181 ITRALVPEFI
+181 ITRAIVPEFI

-219 EEAKTRADNA
+219 EEARKRADNA

-256 DMKDRSV
+256 DMKDRDV
-263 CPDVMKEDLNDIID
+263 CPDIMKEDLNDIID

-318 VQGIRIKDKKI
+318 VQSIRIKDKKI
-329 DYKIYISEDIP
+329 DYKINISDDIP

-368 TVAMNITCFN
+368 IVAMNITCFN
-378 SNDICNLEIEVYDTG
+378 NNDICNLEIEVYDTG

-433 ELLKGTINVES
+433 ELLQGTINVES

-451 FNVIIPQRIGN
+451 FNVIIPQKIGN
-462 NTSKEEQVIINNMI
+462 NTSKDEQVITNNII

-494 VAKRNIEELNFKE
+494 VAKRNIEDLNFKE

-518 EKIKDGKTYDIILMD
+518 EKIKNGKKYDIILMD
-533 IMMPTM
+533 IMMPIM
-539 DGEETLKKLKNIKG
+539 DGEQVLKELKNIKD
-553 FNTPV
+553 FDTPI

-567 GSDEKYKEEGF
+567 GSDEKYKNEGF

-595 DCIFEKKN
+595 DSIFEKDN

>member
-1 MMYNMYIPL
+1 MYNMYIPL
-10 CGLVV
+10 CGLII

-52 IAIYLIY
+52 IAVYLIY
-59 MNYNTNLIL
+59 INYDTNLIL

-76 AIVNYFANLFSYVS
+76 AIVNYFANLLLYVS
-90 YLTKTD
+90 YLTKSD
-96 NKKNKKIFNIINITL
+96 NEKNKKIFNIVNITL
-111 TLLVLFMPL
+111 TLLVLFLPL
-120 ELEVTNDLNYM
+120 ELRITNDLNYM
-131 VTVGPAIG
+131 VTVGPAIA
-139 VTSFTAALALIC
+139 VTSIAAALALIC
-151 IFYISLKYKKQLE
+151 IFYISLKYKKQIE

-171 SLLIF
+171 SLLVF

-181 ITRALVPEFI
+181 ITRAIVPEFI

-197 NIALLLMMFTIENP
+197 NVALLLMMFTIENP
-211 DLKMIQEL
+211 DLKMIHEL
-219 EEAKTRADNA
+219 EEARKRADNA

-263 CPDVMKEDLNDIID
+263 CPDIMKEDLNDIID

-318 VQGIRIKDKKI
+318 VQSIRIKDKKI
-329 DYKIYISEDIP
+329 DYKINISEDIP

-368 TVAMNITCFN
+368 IVAMNITCFN
-378 SNDICNLEIEVYDTG
+378 NNDICNLEIEVYDTG

-433 ELLKGTINVES
+433 ELLNGTINVES

-462 NTSKEEQVIINNMI
+462 NTSKDEQVITNNI
-476 DYSDKKILIVDD
+476 VDYSDKKILIVDD

-494 VAKRNIEELNFKE
+494 VAKRNIEDLNFKE

-518 EKIKDGKTYDIILMD
+518 EKIKNGKKYDIILMD

-539 DGEETLKKLKNIKG
+539 DGEQVLKELKNIKD
-553 FNTPV
+553 FDTPV

-567 GSDEKYKEEGF
+567 GSDEKYKNEGF

-595 DCIFEKKN
+595 DSIFEKDN

>member
-1 MMYNMYIPL
+1 MYNMYIPL
-10 CGLVV
+10 CGLII

-52 IAIYLIY
+52 IAVYLIY
-59 MNYNTNLIL
+59 INYNTNIIL

-76 AIVNYFANLFSYVS
+76 AIVNYFANLLSYVS
-90 YLTKTD
+90 YLTKID
-96 NKKNKKIFNIINITL
+96 NKKNKKILNIINIIL

-120 ELEVTNDLNYM
+120 ELKVTNDLNYM
-131 VTVGPAIG
+131 VTVGPAIV
-139 VTSFTAALALIC
+139 VTSIAAALALIC

-171 SLLIF
+171 SLLVF

-181 ITRALVPEFI
+181 ITRAIVPEFI

-197 NIALLLMMFTIENP
+197 NVALLLMMFTIENP

-219 EEAKTRADNA
+219 EEARKRADNA

-256 DMKDRSV
+256 DMKDRDV
-263 CPDVMKEDLNDIID
+263 CPDIMKEDLNDIID

-318 VQGIRIKDKKI
+318 VQSIRIKDKKI
-329 DYKIYISEDIP
+329 DYKINISDDIP

-368 TVAMNITCFN
+368 IVAMNITCFN

-433 ELLKGTINVES
+433 ELLQGTINVES

-462 NTSKEEQVIINNMI
+462 NTSKDEKVITNNII

-494 VAKRNIEELNFKE
+494 VAKRNIEDLNFKE

-518 EKIKDGKTYDIILMD
+518 EKIKNGKKYDIILMD

-539 DGEETLKKLKNIKG
+539 DGEQVLKELKNIKD
-553 FNTPV
+553 FDTPV

-567 GSDEKYKEEGF
+567 GSDEKYKNEGF

-595 DCIFEKKN
+595 DSIFEKDN

>member
-1 MMYNMYIPL
+1 MYNMYIPL
-10 CGLVV
+10 CGLII

-52 IAIYLIY
+52 IAVYLIY
-59 MNYNTNLIL
+59 INYDTNLIL

-76 AIVNYFANLFSYVS
+76 AIVNYFANLLSYVS
-90 YLTKTD
+90 YLTKID
-96 NKKNKKIFNIINITL
+96 NKKNKKILNIINIIL

-120 ELEVTNDLNYM
+120 ELKVTNDLNYM
-131 VTVGPAIG
+131 VTVGPAIV
-139 VTSFTAALALIC
+139 VTSIAAALALIC

-171 SLLIF
+171 SLLVF

-181 ITRALVPEFI
+181 ITRAIVPEFI

-219 EEAKTRADNA
+219 EEARKRADNA

-256 DMKDRSV
+256 DMKDRDV
-263 CPDVMKEDLNDIID
+263 CPDIMKEDLNDIID

-318 VQGIRIKDKKI
+318 VQSVRIKDKKI
-329 DYKIYISEDIP
+329 DYKINISDDIP

-368 TVAMNITCFN
+368 IVAMNITCFN
-378 SNDICNLEIEVYDTG
+378 NNDICNLEIEVYDTG

-451 FNVIIPQRIGN
+451 FNVIIPQKIGN
-462 NTSKEEQVIINNMI
+462 NTSKDEQVITNNII

-494 VAKRNIEELNFKE
+494 VAKRNIEDLNFKE

-518 EKIKDGKTYDIILMD
+518 EKIKNGKKYDIILMD
-533 IMMPTM
+533 IMMPIM
-539 DGEETLKKLKNIKG
+539 DGEQVLKELKNIKD
-553 FNTPV
+553 FDTPI

-567 GSDEKYKEEGF
+567 GSDEKYKNEGF

-595 DCIFEKKN
+595 DSIFEKDN

>member
-1 MMYNMYIPL
+1 MYNMYIPL
-10 CGLVV
+10 CGLII
-15 NIVLLVIYRLKVTNL
+15 NIVLLVIYRLKVTDL

-52 IAIYLIY
+52 IAVYLIY
-59 MNYNTNLIL
+59 INYNTNIIL

-76 AIVNYFANLFSYVS
+76 AIVNYFANLLSYVS
-90 YLTKTD
+90 YLTKID
-96 NKKNKKIFNIINITL
+96 NKKNKKILNIINIIL

-120 ELEVTNDLNYM
+120 ELKVTNDLNYM
-131 VTVGPAIG
+131 VTVGPAIV
-139 VTSFTAALALIC
+139 VTSIAAALALIC
-151 IFYISLKYKKQLE
+151 IFYISLKYKKQIE

-171 SLLIF
+171 CLLIF

-181 ITRALVPEFI
+181 ITRAIVPEFI

-219 EEAKTRADNA
+219 EEARKRADNA

-256 DMKDRSV
+256 DMKDRDV
-263 CPDVMKEDLNDIID
+263 CPDIMKEDLNDIID

-318 VQGIRIKDKKI
+318 VQSVRIKDKKI
-329 DYKIYISEDIP
+329 DYKINISDDIP

-368 TVAMNITCFN
+368 IVAMNITCFN
-378 SNDICNLEIEVYDTG
+378 NNDICNLEIEVYDTG

-451 FNVIIPQRIGN
+451 FNVIIPQKIGN
-462 NTSKEEQVIINNMI
+462 NTSKDEQVITNNII

-494 VAKRNIEELNFKE
+494 VAKRNIEDLNFKE

-518 EKIKDGKTYDIILMD
+518 EKIKNGKKYDIILMD
-533 IMMPTM
+533 IMMPIM
-539 DGEETLKKLKNIKG
+539 DGEQVLKELKNIKD
-553 FNTPV
+553 FDTPI

-567 GSDEKYKEEGF
+567 GSDEKYKNEGF

-595 DCIFEKKN
+595 DSIFEKDN

>member
-1 MMYNMYIPL
+1 MYNMYIPL
-10 CGLVV
+10 CGLII

-52 IAIYLIY
+52 IAVYLIY
-59 MNYNTNLIL
+59 INYDTNLIL

-76 AIVNYFANLFSYVS
+76 AIVNYFVNLLSYVS
-90 YLTKTD
+90 YLTKID
-96 NKKNKKIFNIINITL
+96 NKKNKKILNIINIIL
-111 TLLVLFMPL
+111 TLLVLFMTL
-120 ELEVTNDLNYM
+120 ELKVTNDLNYM
-131 VTVGPAIG
+131 VTVGPAIV
-139 VTSFTAALALIC
+139 VTSIAAALALIC

-171 SLLIF
+171 SLLVF

-181 ITRALVPEFI
+181 ITRAIVPEFI

-219 EEAKTRADNA
+219 EEARKRADNA

-256 DMKDRSV
+256 DMKDRDV
-263 CPDVMKEDLNDIID
+263 CPDIMKEDLNDIID

-318 VQGIRIKDKKI
+318 VQSIRIKDKKI
-329 DYKIYISEDIP
+329 DYKINISDDIP

-368 TVAMNITCFN
+368 IVAMNITCFN
-378 SNDICNLEIEVYDTG
+378 NNDICNLEIEVYDTG

-462 NTSKEEQVIINNMI
+462 NTSKDEKVITNNII

-494 VAKRNIEELNFKE
+494 VAKRNIEDLNFKE

-518 EKIKDGKTYDIILMD
+518 EKIKNGKKYDIILMD
-533 IMMPTM
+533 IMMPIM
-539 DGEETLKKLKNIKG
+539 DGEQVLKELKNIKD
-553 FNTPV
+553 FDTPV

-567 GSDEKYKEEGF
+567 GSDEKYKNEGF

-595 DCIFEKKN
+595 DSIFEKDN

>member
-1 MMYNMYIPL
+1 MYNMYIPL
-10 CGLVV
+10 CGLII

-52 IAIYLIY
+52 IAVYLIY
-59 MNYNTNLIL
+59 INYNTNIIL

-76 AIVNYFANLFSYVS
+76 AIVNYFANLLSYVS
-90 YLTKTD
+90 YLTKID
-96 NKKNKKIFNIINITL
+96 NKKNKKILNIINIIL

-120 ELEVTNDLNYM
+120 ELKVTNDLNYM
-131 VTVGPAIG
+131 VTVGPAIV
-139 VTSFTAALALIC
+139 VTSIAAALALIC
-151 IFYISLKYKKQLE
+151 IFYISLKYKKQIE

-171 SLLIF
+171 CLLIF

-181 ITRALVPEFI
+181 ITRAIVPEFI

-219 EEAKTRADNA
+219 EEARKRADNA

-256 DMKDRSV
+256 DMKDRDV
-263 CPDVMKEDLNDIID
+263 CPDIMKEDLNDIID

-318 VQGIRIKDKKI
+318 VQSIRIKDKKI
-329 DYKIYISEDIP
+329 DYKINISEDIP

-368 TVAMNITCFN
+368 IVAMNITCFN
-378 SNDICNLEIEVYDTG
+378 NNDICNLEIEVYDTG

-433 ELLKGTINVES
+433 ELLQGTINVES

-451 FNVIIPQRIGN
+451 FNVIIPQKIGN
-462 NTSKEEQVIINNMI
+462 NTSKEEQVITNKII

-494 VAKRNIEELNFKE
+494 VAKRNIEDLNFKE

-518 EKIKDGKTYDIILMD
+518 EKIKNGKKYDIILMD

-539 DGEETLKKLKNIKG
+539 DGEQVLKELKNIKD
-553 FNTPV
+553 FDTPV

-567 GSDEKYKEEGF
+567 GSDEKYKNEGF

-595 DCIFEKKN
+595 DSIFEKDN

>member
-1 MMYNMYIPL
+1 MYNMYIPL
-10 CGLVV
+10 CGLII

-52 IAIYLIY
+52 IAVYLIY
-59 MNYNTNLIL
+59 INYDTNLIL

-76 AIVNYFANLFSYVS
+76 AIVNYFANLLLYVS
-90 YLTKTD
+90 YLTKSD
-96 NKKNKKIFNIINITL
+96 NEKNKKIFNIVNITL
-111 TLLVLFMPL
+111 TLLVLFLPL
-120 ELEVTNDLNYM
+120 ELRITNDLNYM
-131 VTVGPAIG
+131 VTVGPAIAT
-139 VTSFTAALALIC
+139 TSIAAALALIC
-151 IFYISLKYKKQLE
+151 IFYISLKYKKQIE

-171 SLLIF
+171 SLLVF

-181 ITRALVPEFI
+181 ITRAIVPEFI

-197 NIALLLMMFTIENP
+197 NVALLLMMFTIENP

-219 EEAKTRADNA
+219 EEARKRADNA

-263 CPDVMKEDLNDIID
+263 CPDSMKEDLNDIID

-318 VQGIRIKDKKI
+318 VQSIRIKDKKI
-329 DYKIYISEDIP
+329 DYKINISEDIP

-368 TVAMNITCFN
+368 IVSMNITCFN

-393 RGIKKEDLKR
+393 RGIKQEDLNR

-433 ELLKGTINVES
+433 ELLNGTINVES

-451 FNVIIPQRIGN
+451 FNVIIPQKIGN
-462 NTSKEEQVIINNMI
+462 NTSKEEQVITNKII

-494 VAKRNIEELNFKE
+494 VAKRNIEDLNFKE

-518 EKIKDGKTYDIILMD
+518 EKIKNGKKYDIILMD

-539 DGEETLKKLKNIKG
+539 DGEQVLKELKNIKD
-553 FNTPV
+553 FDTPI

-567 GSDEKYKEEGF
+567 GSDEKYKNEGF

-595 DCIFEKKN
+595 DSIFEKDN

>member
-1 MMYNMYIPL
+1 MYNMYIPL
-10 CGLVV
+10 CGLII

-52 IAIYLIY
+52 IAVYLIY
-59 MNYNTNLIL
+59 INYNTNIIL

-76 AIVNYFANLFSYVS
+76 AIVNYFVNLLSYVF
-90 YLTKTD
+90 YLTKID
-96 NKKNKKIFNIINITL
+96 NKKNKKILNIINIIL

-120 ELEVTNDLNYM
+120 ELKVTNDLNYM
-131 VTVGPAIG
+131 VTVGPAIV
-139 VTSFTAALALIC
+139 VTSIAAALALIC
-151 IFYISLKYKKQLE
+151 IFYISLKYKKQIE

-171 SLLIF
+171 CLLIF

-181 ITRALVPEFI
+181 ITRAIVPEFI

-219 EEAKTRADNA
+219 EEARKRADNA

-256 DMKDRSV
+256 DMKDRDV
-263 CPDVMKEDLNDIID
+263 CPDIMKEDLNDIID

-318 VQGIRIKDKKI
+318 VQSIRIKDKKI
-329 DYKIYISEDIP
+329 DYKINISDDIP

-368 TVAMNITCFN
+368 IVAMNITCFN
-378 SNDICNLEIEVYDTG
+378 NNDICNLEIEVYDTG

-451 FNVIIPQRIGN
+451 FNVIIPQKIGN
-462 NTSKEEQVIINNMI
+462 NTSKDEQVITNNII

-494 VAKRNIEELNFKE
+494 VAKRNIEDLNFKE

-518 EKIKDGKTYDIILMD
+518 EKIKNGEKYDIILMD
-533 IMMPTM
+533 IMMPIM
-539 DGEETLKKLKNIKG
+539 DGEQVLKELKNIKD
-553 FNTPV
+553 FDTPI

-567 GSDEKYKEEGF
+567 GSDEKYKNEGF

-595 DCIFEKKN
+595 DSIFEKDN

>member
-1 MMYNMYIPL
+1 MYNMYIPL
-10 CGLVV
+10 CGLII

-52 IAIYLIY
+52 IAVYLIY
-59 MNYNTNLIL
+59 INYNTNIIL

-76 AIVNYFANLFSYVS
+76 AIVNYFANLLSYVS
-90 YLTKTD
+90 YLTKID
-96 NKKNKKIFNIINITL
+96 NKKNKKILNIINIIL

-120 ELEVTNDLNYM
+120 ELKVTNDLNYM
-131 VTVGPAIG
+131 VTVGPAIV
-139 VTSFTAALALIC
+139 VTSIAAALALIC
-151 IFYISLKYKKQLE
+151 IFYISLKYKKQIE

-171 SLLIF
+171 CLLIF

-181 ITRALVPEFI
+181 ITRAIVPEFI

-219 EEAKTRADNA
+219 EEARKRADNA

-256 DMKDRSV
+256 DMKDRDV
-263 CPDVMKEDLNDIID
+263 CPDIMKEDLNDIID

-318 VQGIRIKDKKI
+318 VQSIRIKDKKI
-329 DYKIYISEDIP
+329 DYKINISDDIP

-368 TVAMNITCFN
+368 IVAMNITCFN
-378 SNDICNLEIEVYDTG
+378 NNDICNLEIEVYDTG

-451 FNVIIPQRIGN
+451 FNVIIPQKIGN
-462 NTSKEEQVIINNMI
+462 NTSKDEQVITNNII

-494 VAKRNIEELNFKE
+494 VAKRNIEDLNFKE

-518 EKIKDGKTYDIILMD
+518 EKIKNGKKYDIILMD

-539 DGEETLKKLKNIKG
+539 DGEQVLKELKNIKD
-553 FNTPV
+553 FDTPI

-567 GSDEKYKEEGF
+567 GSDEKYKNEGF

-595 DCIFEKKN
+595 DSIFEKDN

>member
-1 MMYNMYIPL
+1 MYNMYIPL
-10 CGLVV
+10 CGLII

-52 IAIYLIY
+52 IAVYLIY
-59 MNYNTNLIL
+59 INYNTNIIL

-76 AIVNYFANLFSYVS
+76 AIVNYFANLLSYVS
-90 YLTKTD
+90 YLTKID
-96 NKKNKKIFNIINITL
+96 NKKNKKILNIINIIL

-120 ELEVTNDLNYM
+120 ELKVTNDLNYM
-131 VTVGPAIG
+131 VTVGPAIV
-139 VTSFTAALALIC
+139 VTSIAAALALIC
-151 IFYISLKYKKQLE
+151 IFYISLKYKKQIE

-171 SLLIF
+171 CLLIF

-181 ITRALVPEFI
+181 ITRAIVPEFI

-256 DMKDRSV
+256 DMKDRDV
-263 CPDVMKEDLNDIID
+263 CPDIMKEDLNDIID

-318 VQGIRIKDKKI
+318 VQSIRIKDKKI
-329 DYKIYISEDIP
+329 DYKINISDDIP

-368 TVAMNITCFN
+368 IVAMNITCFN
-378 SNDICNLEIEVYDTG
+378 NNDICNLEIEVYDTG

-433 ELLKGTINVES
+433 ELLNGIINVES
-444 EYGEGTK
+444 EYGKGTK

-462 NTSKEEQVIINNMI
+462 NTSKDEKVITNNII

-494 VAKRNIEELNFKE
+494 VAKRNIEDLNFKE

-518 EKIKDGKTYDIILMD
+518 EKIKNGKKYDIILMD
-533 IMMPTM
+533 IMMPIM
-539 DGEETLKKLKNIKG
+539 DGEQVLKELKSIKD
-553 FNTPV
+553 FDTPI

-567 GSDEKYKEEGF
+567 GSDEKYKNEGF

-595 DCIFEKKN
+595 DSIFEKDN

>member
-1 MMYNMYIPL
+1 MYNMYIPL
-10 CGLVV
+10 CGLII

-52 IAIYLIY
+52 IAVYLIY
-59 MNYNTNLIL
+59 INYNTNIIL

-76 AIVNYFANLFSYVS
+76 AIVNYFANLLSYVS
-90 YLTKTD
+90 YLTKID
-96 NKKNKKIFNIINITL
+96 NKKNKKILNIINIIL

-120 ELEVTNDLNYM
+120 ELKVTNDLNYM
-131 VTVGPAIG
+131 VTVGPAIV
-139 VTSFTAALALIC
+139 VTSIAAALALIC
-151 IFYISLKYKKQLE
+151 IFYISLKYKKQIE

-171 SLLIF
+171 SLLVF

-181 ITRALVPEFI
+181 ITRAIVPEFI

-197 NIALLLMMFTIENP
+197 NVALLLMMFTIENP

-219 EEAKTRADNA
+219 EEARKRADNA

-256 DMKDRSV
+256 DMKDRDV
-263 CPDVMKEDLNDIID
+263 CPDIMKEDLNDIID

-318 VQGIRIKDKKI
+318 VQSIRIKDKKI
-329 DYKIYISEDIP
+329 DYKINISDDIP

-368 TVAMNITCFN
+368 IVSMNITCFN
-378 SNDICNLEIEVYDTG
+378 NNDICNLEIEVYDTG

-433 ELLKGTINVES
+433 ELLQGTINVES

-451 FNVIIPQRIGN
+451 FNVIIPQKIGN
-462 NTSKEEQVIINNMI
+462 NTSKDEQVITNNII

-494 VAKRNIEELNFKE
+494 VAKRNIEDLNFKE

-518 EKIKDGKTYDIILMD
+518 EKIKNGKKYDIILMD
-533 IMMPTM
+533 IMMPIM
-539 DGEETLKKLKNIKG
+539 DGEQVLKELKNIKD
-553 FNTPV
+553 FDTPV

-567 GSDEKYKEEGF
+567 GSDEKYKNEGF

-595 DCIFEKKN
+595 DSIFEKDN

>member
-1 MMYNMYIPL
+1 MYNMYIPL
-10 CGLVV
+10 CGLII

-52 IAIYLIY
+52 IAVYLIY
-59 MNYNTNLIL
+59 INYNTNIIL

-76 AIVNYFANLFSYVS
+76 AIVNYFANLLSYVS
-90 YLTKTD
+90 YLTKID
-96 NKKNKKIFNIINITL
+96 NKKNKQILNIINIIL

-120 ELEVTNDLNYM
+120 ELKVTNDLNYM
-131 VTVGPAIG
+131 VTVGPAIV
-139 VTSFTAALALIC
+139 VTSIAAALALIC
-151 IFYISLKYKKQLE
+151 IFYISLKYKKQIE

-171 SLLIF
+171 CLLIF

-181 ITRALVPEFI
+181 ITRAIVPEFI

-219 EEAKTRADNA
+219 EEARKRADNA

-256 DMKDRSV
+256 DMKDRDV
-263 CPDVMKEDLNDIID
+263 CPDIMKEDLNDIID

-318 VQGIRIKDKKI
+318 VQSIRIKDKKI
-329 DYKIYISEDIP
+329 DYKINISDDIP

-368 TVAMNITCFN
+368 IVAMNITCFN
-378 SNDICNLEIEVYDTG
+378 NNDICNLEIEVYDTG
-393 RGIKKEDLKR
+393 RGIKQEDLNR

-433 ELLKGTINVES
+433 ELLQGTINVES

-462 NTSKEEQVIINNMI
+462 NTSKDEKVITNNII

-494 VAKRNIEELNFKE
+494 VAKRNIEDLNFKE

-518 EKIKDGKTYDIILMD
+518 EKIKNGKKYDIILMD
-533 IMMPTM
+533 IMMPIM
-539 DGEETLKKLKNIKG
+539 DGEQVLKELKNIKD
-553 FNTPV
+553 FDTPI

-567 GSDEKYKEEGF
+567 GSDEKYKNEGF

-595 DCIFEKKN
+595 DSIFEKDN